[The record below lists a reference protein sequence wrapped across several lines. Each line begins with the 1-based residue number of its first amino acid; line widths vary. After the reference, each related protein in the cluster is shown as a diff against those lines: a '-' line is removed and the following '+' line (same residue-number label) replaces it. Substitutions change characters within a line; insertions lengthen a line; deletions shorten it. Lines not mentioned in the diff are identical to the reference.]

1 MRKHLVEKY
10 FDPVDNEAREMVG
23 KKDEF
28 PARTVSIQRFDEV
41 LRERNQAREERDAWQ
56 HATDGYRTILQDKES
71 DLARLRERLS
81 QASGALSDIE
91 VLVTSCVASADD
103 SRIPKAVL
111 DRILSSAHKVHRRP
125 SWFRFPWEKDLWE
138 KYERGGINACGHT
151 GACCDVAQNL
161 CPPAPPASGESLTG
175 PTFDELGDPKE
186 QPCCTELEKKAPVT
200 DPATPTPG
208 AEATTTP
215 ANLAPCPACGCK
227 DIRVMFC
234 FSDAGFAG
242 RDGKH
247 FMQCG
252 NKKCGMCGPIRH
264 GLDGVMLARAAWN
277 GLCNKVNPLCFGH
290 ALSETDGIPIDYIWD
305 RERNEYFYKF
315 PITEILDNRR
325 LAKRVRELMGID
337 GLSRLGIR
345 DQWSVGN
352 FRVVKSP
359 ADLFPEKEE

>member
-41 LRERNQAREERDAWQ
+41 LRERDRLKEERKSFRRAIEK
-56 HATDGYRTILQDKES
+56 RNLKILNMIDKARDRKEHIAQRDVKIKKLKS

-161 CPPAPPASGESLTG
+161 CPPDPPASGESLTG

-200 DPATPTPG
+200 DSATPTPG
-208 AEATTTP
+208 AEATK
-215 ANLAPCPACGCK
+215 AEA
-227 DIRVMFC
+227 
-234 FSDAGFAG
+234 
-242 RDGKH
+242 
-247 FMQCG
+247 
-252 NKKCGMCGPIRH
+252 
-264 GLDGVMLARAAWN
+264 
-277 GLCNKVNPLCFGH
+277 
-290 ALSETDGIPIDYIWD
+290 
-305 RERNEYFYKF
+305 
-315 PITEILDNRR
+315 
-325 LAKRVRELMGID
+325 
-337 GLSRLGIR
+337 
-345 DQWSVGN
+345 
-352 FRVVKSP
+352 P
-359 ADLFPEKEE
+359 ADLVPGVWRKWFTKYA